1 MYDISQKCD
10 IKLCK
15 TSPKRRWVVMYDV
28 SQKWSCVNIHL
39 QKTIIQL
46 NNFARNQIYL
56 EFSVTYNVK
65 KQTLPLSH

>member
-1 MYDISQKCD
+1 MYDVSQKCD
-10 IKLCK
+10 IKLCM

-56 EFSVTYNVK
+56 EFSVTYNVR